1 MTPGARF
8 EPTSAQ
14 ALREE
19 FDRSFSLAAPA
30 LPPPPHMLLAIRLAE
45 APYALRMD
53 EIAGLFLDSPLT
65 PLPSPLPE
73 LLGLTAFRGQAMPVY
88 DLRALLGL
96 PAGRPARWLVLTR
109 LQPRVAL
116 AFDAFESGLAVPG
129 GHLVDEV
136 LDAGEAPR
144 RVIGLGALVERIRR
158 RVESINTS
166 NKGSE

>member
-8 EPTSAQ
+8 ECTSVQ
-14 ALREE
+14 TLRDE
-19 FDRSFSLAAPA
+19 FDRTFSHAAPA
-30 LPPPPHMLLAIRLAE
+30 LPAPHHMLLAIRLAE

-65 PLPSPLPE
+65 PMPSPLPE

-88 DLRALLGL
+88 DLGALLGL
-96 PAGRPARWLVLTR
+96 PSGRPARWLVLSR

-116 AFDAFESGLAVPG
+116 AFDSFESGLAVPN
-129 GHLVDEV
+129 GHPVDEV
-136 LDAGEAPR
+136 VRAGEAPR
-144 RVIGLGALVERIRR
+144 RVIALGALLERIRR

-166 NKGSE
+166 KEGSA